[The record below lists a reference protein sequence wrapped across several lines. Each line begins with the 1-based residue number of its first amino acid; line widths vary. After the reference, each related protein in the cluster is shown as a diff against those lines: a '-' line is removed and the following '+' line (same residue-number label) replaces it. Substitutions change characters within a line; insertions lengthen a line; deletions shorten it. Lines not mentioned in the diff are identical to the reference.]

1 MRDPTINLVTTE
13 LTNIVFQYLCER
25 NSQEINEAINASSAA
40 SDELLKTYVWPKDAR
55 EAEDRRLVYYA
66 RKRNHKRGRPQK
78 RDRHIQIAG
87 AIALLVENAG
97 LKPLRSHL
105 GRRRGGPSACSIV
118 AAALAQL
125 GEHQSERNVEYI
137 WAQYRQ
143 SPRIRH
149 QGSEDYIKN
158 RYHQQFNNLS
168 ETMD

>member
-1 MRDPTINLVTTE
+1 MCGRKTLGKRKTE
-13 LTNIVFQYLCER
+13 GWYITPANVITSV
-25 NSQEINEAINASSAA
+25 A
-40 SDELLKTYVWPKDAR
+40 DLK
-55 EAEDRRLVYYA
+55 
-66 RKRNHKRGRPQK
+66 N
-78 RDRHIQIAG
+78 DRHIQIAG